1 MIEDLVGT
9 NIWRAIRD
17 IEGITEIRM
26 RIARPLLVCTTKG
39 ERIYPKCRGVEY
51 IVSKRDIDFVVSKA
65 TNMSVYSATDEMTKG
80 YIPVG
85 HFRIGIG
92 GEGVMRGD
100 RLTNV
105 KNISY
110 LVLRIPHQI
119 KGVADSI
126 VDCIFNIDGMRREAC
141 NTLVISPTC
150 GGKTTMLRELA
161 RLASCWFNVV
171 VIDERFELCAVTNG
185 ETSLDI
191 GDVEVIS
198 GVPKVLAY
206 ENCVRAMNPDIIVTD
221 ELFGEKEVS
230 AVCDIVRSGVKV
242 FASLHGEGVD
252 EIAKSMVF
260 APLLERFD
268 YAVVLSKNPVGR
280 IVDRVRL

>member
-9 NIWRAIRD
+9 NIWRIIRD
-17 IEGITEIRM
+17 IDGITEIRM
-26 RIARPLLVCTTKG
+26 RISRPLLVCTSKG
-39 ERIYPKCRGVEY
+39 ERIRPKSRGVEY
-51 IVSKRDIDFVVSKA
+51 IVSKRDIDFVISKA

-92 GEGVMRGD
+92 GEGVMRGEK
-100 RLTNV
+100 LANV

-119 KGVADSI
+119 KGVADAI
-126 VDCIFNIDGMRREAC
+126 LDNVFGAGYDIRDVC

-161 RLASCWFNVV
+161 RIASYRYNVV
-171 VIDERFELCAVTNG
+171 AIDERFELCAVTNG
-185 ETSLDI
+185 ESALDI

-198 GVPKVLAY
+198 GTPKILAY

-221 ELFGEKEVS
+221 ELFGEKEVF
-230 AVCDIVRSGVKV
+230 AVCDIVRSGVRM
-242 FASLHGEGVD
+242 FASLHGESVD
-252 EIAKSMVF
+252 DIAKSKVF
-260 APLLERFD
+260 SALLDKFD
-268 YAVVLSKNPVGR
+268 FAVVLSKNPIGK
-280 IVDRVRL
+280 IVDKVRL

>member
-1 MIEDLVGT
+1 MIEDLVGA
-9 NIWRAIRD
+9 NIWRVIRD

-26 RIARPLLVCTTKG
+26 RIARPLLVCTAKG
-39 ERIYPKCRGVEY
+39 ERIYPKSRGVEY
-51 IVSKRDIDFVVSKA
+51 VVSRRDIDFVVNRA
-65 TNMSVYSATDEMTKG
+65 TNMSVYSATDEMTRG

-92 GEGVMRGD
+92 GEGVMRGEK
-100 RLTNV
+100 LANV

-119 KGVADSI
+119 KGVADFIADSVFHI
-126 VDCIFNIDGMRREAC
+126 NGNAREVC

-161 RLASCWFNVV
+161 RIASNWFNVV

-185 ETSLDI
+185 ESALDI

-221 ELFGEKEVS
+221 ELFGESEVS
-230 AVCDIVRSGVKV
+230 AVCDIVRSGVRM
-242 FASLHGEGVD
+242 FASLHGESVED
-252 EIAKSMVF
+252 IAKSKVF
-260 APLLERFD
+260 SPLLEKFD
-268 YAVVLSKNPVGR
+268 FAVTLSKNPIGK

>member
-26 RIARPLLVCTTKG
+26 RIARPILVCTSRG

-51 IVSKRDIDFVVSKA
+51 IVSRRDIDFVVSKA

-100 RLTNV
+100 RLANV

-126 VDCIFNIDGMRREAC
+126 LDGVFNIDGMRKEAC

-161 RLASCWFNVV
+161 RLASNWFNVV

-185 ETSLDI
+185 ETALDI

-221 ELFGEKEVS
+221 ELFGDKEVS

-242 FASLHGEGVD
+242 FASLHGEGID
-252 EIAKSMVF
+252 EIAKSKVF

-268 YAVVLSKNPVGR
+268 FAVVLSKNPIGR